1 MSQGS
6 AYQTR
11 QGQGSNTTSGDY
23 HDYISRLS
31 KMPSIIHGAPQY
43 PSVHKAFNNK
53 VTREEEVNEARQ
65 DSVTKKNPTRSTK
78 KVRVKEQVQV
88 IDQNG
93 NRKPED
99 IEEDVDDEADGFI
112 KQKKRGFELSKWK
125 TFKYPQAR
133 EHVGCVQIIG
143 KLDPSCCV
151 NQHRYLNKM
160 PVFLVLAELL
170 SGLFGIACQ
179 ENFSIL
185 SFN

>member
-11 QGQGSNTTSGDY
+11 QRQGSNTTSGDY

-53 VTREEEVNEARQ
+53 VTQEEEVNEARQ
-65 DSVTKKNPTRSTK
+65 DNVNKKNPTRSTK

-93 NRKPED
+93 NRKSED
-99 IEEDVDDEADGFI
+99 IEEDVDAEADGFI
-112 KQKKRGFELSKWK
+112 KQKQKGFELCKWK
-125 TFKYPQAR
+125 TFKFP
-133 EHVGCVQIIG
+133 
-143 KLDPSCCV
+143 
-151 NQHRYLNKM
+151 
-160 PVFLVLAELL
+160 
-170 SGLFGIACQ
+170 
-179 ENFSIL
+179 
-185 SFN
+185 